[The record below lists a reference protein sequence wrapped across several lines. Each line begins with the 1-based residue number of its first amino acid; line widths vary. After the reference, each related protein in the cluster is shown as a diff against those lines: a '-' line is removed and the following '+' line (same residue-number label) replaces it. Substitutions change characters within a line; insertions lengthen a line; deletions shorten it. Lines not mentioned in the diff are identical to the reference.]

1 MIAATTAQNSILVAI
16 SSNSNKVFIQRKKM
30 ADDVWLDFCG
40 DGFYNL
46 AESAEEEKQDYIDV
60 NPIVLNPKSIVAGNF
75 LDTYGLEQG
84 LYAYRII
91 GSENKNPAEEDWEYS
106 NWVRNGGEAK
116 IGYTFGNYKVP
127 EGQWGTVVTEDDIR
141 YTYLWGTDFKATNG
155 QSFTDGQ
162 IKFYIDAATEEIARM
177 LNITI
182 RKKKIRCN
190 AETRKLEKGVDYD
203 IDEAFY
209 DFKFQKISRY
219 GLIRTRERPI
229 AKLHA
234 IKIIRRGGYNYDITK
249 KVFVDKTKGVI
260 KLLER
265 PIRPSETWS
274 GIATAINPYGTQ
286 SLNPNMFYSIDYDAG
301 FESSDDI
308 PADLRQ
314 IVAKQAA
321 ISLLNIIGDGLMS
334 GFSSSSLSMDGLSE
348 SFSSTQSATSAY
360 FGARIKVYQDE
371 VAEYVK
377 NNRCKFNSL
386 PMGSI

>member
-1 MIAATTAQNSILVAI
+1 
-16 SSNSNKVFIQRKKM
+16 M

-60 NPIVLNPKSIVAGNF
+60 NPIVLNPKPIVAGNF

-274 GIATAINPYGTQ
+274 GIATAINPYGNQ

>member
-1 MIAATTAQNSILVAI
+1 MIAATTALNSILVAI
-16 SSNSNKVFIQRKKM
+16 SSHSRSVFIQRKETGG
-30 ADDVWLDFCG
+30 DVWLDFCG
-40 DGFYNL
+40 DGFHDL
-46 AESAEEEKQDYIDV
+46 AESAKENIRDYIDV
-60 NPIVLNPKSIVAGNF
+60 NPVVLNPKPIPVGNF
-75 LDTYGLEQG
+75 LDSYGLRRT
-84 LYAYRII
+84 LYAYRIVD
-91 GSENKNPAEEDWEYS
+91 SEKESPLDTDWEYS
-106 NWVRNGGEAK
+106 NWVRNGGDEK
-116 IGYTFGNYKVP
+116 VGYSFGNYKVP
-127 EGQWGTVVTEDDIR
+127 EGKWGQVVTEDDIR
-141 YTYLWGTDFKATNG
+141 FTYLWGTDFKATNG

-162 IKFYIDAATEEIARM
+162 IKFFIDAATEEIARM

-182 RKKKIRCN
+182 KKKKIRCD
-190 AETRKLEKGVDYD
+190 AEARKLVKGVDYD
-203 IDEAFY
+203 TDEASY

-234 IKIIRRGGYNYDITK
+234 IKILRRGGYKYDITE
-249 KVFVDKTKGVI
+249 KVCVDKAKGTI

-274 GIATAINPYGTQ
+274 GIATAINPYGNQ

-301 FESSDDI
+301 FETSDDV

-371 VAEYVK
+371 VADYVK
-377 NNRCKFNSL
+377 NNKYKFNSL